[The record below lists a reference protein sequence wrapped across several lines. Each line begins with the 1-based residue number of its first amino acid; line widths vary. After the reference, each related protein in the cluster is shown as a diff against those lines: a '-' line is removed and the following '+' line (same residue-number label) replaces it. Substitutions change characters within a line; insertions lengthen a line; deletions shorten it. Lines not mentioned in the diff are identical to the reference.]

1 MQELV
6 SSTPHPTLVLVHGGR
21 QGSWSWARVA
31 PRLRA
36 AGCDVRAPT
45 LTGLADRGHMLAPSI
60 DLDTHVEDVRALLEY
75 EDLHDVVLVGHS
87 YGGMV
92 ITAVCETDARARIA
106 ALVYL
111 DALIP
116 EPGECAYDLMAPEI
130 TANLRKAVA
139 REGDGWRVPA
149 RTGNG
154 VFGLTDPADV
164 AWASA
169 RLSDQPAATYT
180 AALRTDAAARTLPR
194 AFIRFTAPAVIPDR
208 VVDRARR
215 NASWR
220 YTEVAAPHAGSLS
233 HPDEVTRTLLE
244 VVHAP
249 GSNGRPSGP
258 TAAATASQRAIRTS
272 DD

>member
-1 MQELV
+1 MQEFV
-6 SSTPHPTLVLVHGGR
+6 SSALRSTLVLIHGGR
-21 QGSWSWARVA
+21 QGGWSWTRVA

-36 AGCDVRAPT
+36 AGCAVWAPT
-45 LTGLADRGHMLAPSI
+45 LSGLADRSHLLAPSI
-60 DLDTHVEDVRALLEY
+60 DLDTHVEDVRALLAY
-75 EDLHDVVLVGHS
+75 EDLHDVVVVGHS

-92 ITAVCETDARARIA
+92 ITALCETDARSRIA

-116 EPGECAYDLMAPEI
+116 EPGDSAYDLMTPEI
-130 TANLRKAVA
+130 TANLQESVS

-149 RTGNG
+149 HTGNG

-180 AALRTDAAARTLPR
+180 DLLRSDAGARTVPR
-194 AFIRFTAPAVIPDR
+194 AYIRFTAPAVIPDH

-215 NASWR
+215 DPSWR
-220 YTEVAAPHAGSLS
+220 YVEVAAPHAAPLS
-233 HPDEVTRTLLE
+233 HPDETTQALLD
-244 VVHAP
+244 VLQKP
-249 GSNGRPSGP
+249 
-258 TAAATASQRAIRTS
+258 
-272 DD
+272 